1 MSFPSLEAQ
10 QWPPLCSCLLQGGFT
25 SEHCEM
31 LLLQMNMWNVSSL
44 LVEEELL
51 FPEQWA
57 VNPFIPQIPIANHS
71 GTSWNALNICKS
83 LGIISWDPSWESLL
97 GNTNLVSYGSFG
109 RPQEKRR
116 RRRNQTHCRFHELG
130 LRLLIV
136 SVSVRACVLSVCTY
150 ACCFATHI
158 WSGPKNQR
166 LWLSNIALRFPNL
179 RQLATVSRRWF
190 IGWREGHFPS
200 QSHRTFMVCSHPNLL
215 QINLSPG
222 SVWAS
227 AVSADN
233 RQVCA
238 RARTHANA
246 HKKAKSVFPDWER
259 EPDWTKFWNFEN

>member
-1 MSFPSLEAQ
+1 MRIAARKYRPCVVRLIQEASGKKSKKKKPNTMSISPTTD
-10 QWPPLCSCLLQGGFT
+10 CV
-25 SEHCEM
+25 SEC
-31 LLLQMNMWNVSSL
+31 
-44 LVEEELL
+44 
-51 FPEQWA
+51 A
-57 VNPFIPQIPIANHS
+57 
-71 GTSWNALNICKS
+71 
-83 LGIISWDPSWESLL
+83 
-97 GNTNLVSYGSFG
+97 
-109 RPQEKRR
+109 
-116 RRRNQTHCRFHELG
+116 
-130 LRLLIV
+130 
-136 SVSVRACVLSVCTY
+136 RACVLSVCTC

-238 RARTHANA
+238 RTHTNT
-246 HKKAKSVFPDWER
+246 KSVFPAWEK
-259 EPDWTKFWNFEN
+259 EPDWTKF